1 MTTSM
6 VFVKSSTTTSH
17 VLVKV
22 YADGHRIGVLAFPKK
37 RWQQIEERG
46 GVEIFV
52 GTAYQEDAS

>member
-1 MTTSM
+1 M